1 MKPSM
6 FVIAGIACAALV
18 FAAGG
23 CKAKPQPFE
32 EPPAA
37 GEAAAPAAEEK
48 GEEAAPPAETPETEG
63 EGAVEKEGGEGA
75 NPRVVLETSMGTVK
89 LELFQDKAPD
99 TVKNF
104 LSYVDKGFY
113 DGTLFHRVMSGFMI
127 QGGGFEPGMKKKE
140 TDPPVKNEAGNGLS
154 NERGTLAM
162 ARTNEVDSATAQ
174 FFINHVDNA
183 KLDHKDNTAFGFG
196 YCVFG
201 KVTEGMDVVD
211 KIAAV
216 ATTTKGM
223 FENVPVSDV
232 VIKSVKR
239 EEP

>member
-6 FVIAGIACAALV
+6 FVVAGIACVAL
-18 FAAGG
+18 AIALAG
-23 CKAKPQPFE
+23 CKPKPQPAE
-32 EPPAA
+32 EQPAA
-37 GEAAAPAAEEK
+37 AETAAPAQK
-48 GEEAAPPAETPETEG
+48 GEEETPSAETEETEG
-63 EGAVEKEGGEGA
+63 KGAVESAESGGA
-75 NPRVVLETSMGTVK
+75 NPRIVMETSMGTIT
-89 LELFQDKAPD
+89 LELFQDKAPA

-104 LSYVDKGFY
+104 LSYADKGYY

-140 TDPPVKNEAGNGLS
+140 TDPPVENEAGNGLS
-154 NERGTLAM
+154 NERGTVAM
-162 ARTNEVDSATAQ
+162 ARTSDVDSATSQ

-201 KVTEGMDVVD
+201 KVAEGMDVVD

-239 EEP
+239 EKP

>member
-1 MKPSM
+1 
-6 FVIAGIACAALV
+6 V
-18 FAAGG
+18 
-23 CKAKPQPFE
+23 
-32 EPPAA
+32 
-37 GEAAAPAAEEK
+37 
-48 GEEAAPPAETPETEG
+48 
-63 EGAVEKEGGEGA
+63 
-75 NPRVVLETSMGTVK
+75 ETSLGTVK
-89 LELFQDKAPD
+89 IELFQDKAPA

-104 LSYVDKGFY
+104 LAYADKGFY

-127 QGGGFEPGMKKKE
+127 QGGGFEPGMNKKA

-154 NERGTLAM
+154 NERGTVAM
-162 ARTNEVDSATAQ
+162 ARTDDVDSATAQ

-183 KLDHKDNTAFGFG
+183 KLDHKDNTPFGFG

-223 FENVPVSDV
+223 FENVPVEDV
-232 VIKSVKR
+232 LIKSVKR
-239 EEP
+239 AEPKE

>member
-1 MKPSM
+1 MRSSNM
-6 FVIAGIACAALV
+6 FIAIGCAVLV
-18 FAAGG
+18 LSAAG
-23 CKAKPQPFE
+23 CKPKPQPAG
-32 EPPAA
+32 EPPAVEEA
-37 GEAAAPAAEEK
+37 AAVEKKQEETAPAAEPQEGEGEAAA
-48 GEEAAPPAETPETEG
+48 GEEGREG
-63 EGAVEKEGGEGA
+63 VNPLVAVE
-75 NPRVVLETSMGTVK
+75 TSLGTVK
-89 LELFQDKAPD
+89 IELFQDKAPA

-104 LSYVDKGFY
+104 LSYADKGFY

-127 QGGGFEPGMKKKE
+127 QGGGFEPGMNKKA

-154 NERGTLAM
+154 NERGTVAM
-162 ARTNEVDSATAQ
+162 ARTDDVDSATAQ

-183 KLDHKDNTAFGFG
+183 KLDHKDNTPFGFG

-223 FENVPVSDV
+223 FENVPVEDV
-232 VIKSVKR
+232 LIKSVKR
-239 EEP
+239 AEPKE